1 MGSRLNMS
9 RAAKAS
15 NGEALPPNEGEPAT
29 RLSHHQ
35 LEVLPKNSDRC
46 WKFRKMLKTYTSITT
61 HRSYL
66 RDIEARYRMSDSKVA
81 LLAPKVLNYGLEERD
96 WRIAS
101 LLLSWYD
108 YQNLLQ
114 TLTRNIIT

>member
-1 MGSRLNMS
+1 
-9 RAAKAS
+9 
-15 NGEALPPNEGEPAT
+15 
-29 RLSHHQ
+29 
-35 LEVLPKNSDRC
+35 
-46 WKFRKMLKTYTSITT
+46 
-61 HRSYL
+61 
-66 RDIEARYRMSDSKVA
+66 MSDSKVA